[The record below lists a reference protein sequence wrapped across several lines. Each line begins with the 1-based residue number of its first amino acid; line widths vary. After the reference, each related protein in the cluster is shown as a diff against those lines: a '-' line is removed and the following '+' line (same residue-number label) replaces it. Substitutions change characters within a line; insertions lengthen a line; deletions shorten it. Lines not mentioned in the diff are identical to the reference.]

1 MVLGYAIAFCATPM
15 ARRTRVVSG
24 DEHAEGR
31 CGQWGSVGFLV
42 NDEGFEMMK
51 HDRVMMEM
59 LAQYWRYLLTPKF
72 QSMSN
77 LCTRV
82 LSMHSTHS
90 PTSKQQCMIQIFSAH
105 KCRFRSIYFY
115 IYTITHIN
123 ACYLFSGRS
132 FAGLPQ
138 VIFRVPFWKFH
149 HLRNLRVKCHILLL
163 VPKSNSSGYSALTH
177 PDPGHLVRSKLN
189 PHCLKV
195 DPHSCSWCVCGIP
208 SFVHQIKRK
217 CLLQVQTDALADL
230 HLKVGMMWLGL
241 LLDEITQSYR
251 LFKGIQWIIVG
262 NGIVDE
268 LLMAY

>member
-1 MVLGYAIAFCATPM
+1 
-15 ARRTRVVSG
+15 
-24 DEHAEGR
+24 
-31 CGQWGSVGFLV
+31 
-42 NDEGFEMMK
+42 
-51 HDRVMMEM
+51 MEM
-59 LAQYWRYLLTPKF
+59 LAQYWRYLLTLKF

-77 LCTRV
+77 LCSRV

-115 IYTITHIN
+115 IYTIIHISMYVIFFPEGLVLD
-123 ACYLFSGRS
+123 CHRWLLEFLFSPGKMPYS
-132 FAGLPQ
+132 IAGPQ
-138 VIFRVPFWKFH
+138 IKF
-149 HLRNLRVKCHILLL
+149 KWY
-163 VPKSNSSGYSALTH
+163 PALTH
-177 PDPGHLVRSKLN
+177 PDSGHLVRPKMN

-195 DPHSCSWCVCGIP
+195 DPYSCSWCVCGIP
-208 SFVHQIKRK
+208 SFVHQISQK

-241 LLDEITQSYR
+241 LLDENTQSYR